1 MVDLGGAQQRLGG
14 NATPIETNTAEII
27 TFDDRGLEPELR
39 RTDCGDVAAG
49 SRADDDDVER
59 IWHLHLHDS
68 QTRFQAKRERSA
80 DSYLLDNQLELFHH
94 RPDLGDLLAQHVA
107 HFGLA

>member
-1 MVDLGGAQQRLGG
+1 MMMSNG
-14 NATPIETNTAEII
+14 
-27 TFDDRGLEPELR
+27 F
-39 RTDCGDVAAG
+39 
-49 SRADDDDVER
+49 
-59 IWHLHLHDS
+59 WHLHLHDS